1 MAKSLKES
9 ISIFFKENENSAGLD
24 FGKIIST
31 WNQTVGSP
39 INKKTE
45 IISYEFGTITVKA
58 QNPVWRNELS
68 FQKNEILKKLKLA
81 LPGIN
86 IKEIQ
91 IK

>member
-9 ISIFFKENENSAGLD
+9 ISTFFKESENSVGLD
-24 FGKIIST
+24 FGKIINT

-45 IISYEFGTITVKA
+45 IISYEFGKITVKA

-81 LPGIN
+81 LPEIN